1 MPDDTDL
8 PLACQDH
15 NIVVTAASQDQR
27 HPTLRVW
34 NDWCTKTNEGGV
46 SCLEY
51 RYIGRRPSVT
61 AQYAEREMR
70 RVVTDVLREVWDQ
83 LHLEWHILATMPGDT
98 DATFK
103 IYLVAVPAK

>member
-15 NIVVTAASQDQR
+15 ESVTSVASQDQW

-34 NDWCTKTNEGGV
+34 SGWCTKTDEGGIG
-46 SCLEY
+46 CLEY
-51 RYIGRRPSVT
+51 RYIGRRSSVT

-70 RVVTDVLREVWDQ
+70 RIVAAVLDEVRDQ
-83 LHLEWHILATMPGDT
+83 LRLEWHILATMPGDT
-98 DATFK
+98 DTTFK
-103 IYLVAVPAK
+103 IYLVAVSAK